1 MSVCEL
7 ELLIGDQFKSK
18 DLTIIKNE
26 GYFDGGS
33 RGLDADIKLPGE
45 CRCKDV
51 IVGRINPDECPMFSK
66 GCRPDAPWGPCMV
79 SGEGAC
85 GIWYRNRKA

>member
-1 MSVCEL
+1 
-7 ELLIGDQFKSK
+7 
-18 DLTIIKNE
+18 
-26 GYFDGGS
+26 
-33 RGLDADIKLPGE
+33 
-45 CRCKDV
+45 
-51 IVGRINPDECPMFSK
+51 VGRINPDECPMFSK